1 MPRQIWKSKEQHLLD
16 VIDGSEGHQV
26 YFDFYDDDD
35 NEHCRRGVWLESQLR
50 PLSSKNKLKQCSAK
64 AISFFICPDLGARI
78 EDGEELLGFHQ
89 GMIFDFFE
97 RHITAER
104 KQHAR
109 RLMREM
115 EKIIHP
121 DCVFLYRCEY
131 SSNFPSEIKF
141 MPCVLSTYNTLR
153 LYIPEKNF
161 YNLEVRYSYDI
172 NGTEL
177 NRYRIIH
184 WENMVR
190 VAEKQ
195 VGEFLSTMARIK
207 FVEKNMKDKLPI
219 SCIKTLIFDLV
230 QGRADNA

>member
-1 MPRQIWKSKEQHLLD
+1 
-16 VIDGSEGHQV
+16 
-26 YFDFYDDDD
+26 
-35 NEHCRRGVWLESQLR
+35 
-50 PLSSKNKLKQCSAK
+50 
-64 AISFFICPDLGARI
+64 
-78 EDGEELLGFHQ
+78 
-89 GMIFDFFE
+89 
-97 RHITAER
+97 
-104 KQHAR
+104 
-109 RLMREM
+109 
-115 EKIIHP
+115 
-121 DCVFLYRCEY
+121 
-131 SSNFPSEIKF
+131 